1 MRRRDVAGAAL
12 GGAGIAAAAVLVAA
26 RRWRRETA
34 RLVRRLDASVDAAA
48 ATARAMDDA
57 LPPPVRRYLALA
69 LGDRSSAIRRARLE
83 HEGTF
88 DAGSGWRPFRSVQQV
103 AVRPS
108 GFVWD
113 ATIRVAPLVRM
124 RVRDAYLDGE
134 GSMLGALAG
143 LVPVVE
149 QRGTPAIAEGS
160 LQRWLAEAPW
170 FPTALLPGAGVRW
183 RAIDDRS
190 SEAAIDDHGV
200 RTAVVFHFGDDGLI
214 ARMTARRWRD
224 VRGTPV
230 LTEWEG
236 THRDYRRIAGLL
248 VPTDGEVAWRVDGRL
263 APYWRARMVRA
274 EYEG

>member
-1 MRRRDVAGAAL
+1 MRRRDVGAAAL
-12 GGAGIAAAAVLVAA
+12 GGLGIAAAVGLAAA
-26 RRWRRETA
+26 RRWRRETDG
-34 RLVRRLDASVDAAA
+34 LVRRLDALGEGDDGAAVA
-48 ATARAMDDA
+48 DER

-69 LGDRSSAIRRARLE
+69 VGDRPPAIRRARLE
-83 HEGTF
+83 HAGTF

-103 AVRPS
+103 AVRPP

-113 ATIRVAPLVRM
+113 ATIRLAPLVRM
-124 RVRDAYLDGE
+124 RVRDAYLGGE
-134 GSMLGALAG
+134 GRMLGALAG
-143 LVPVVE
+143 LVPLVR
-149 QRGTPAIAEGS
+149 QRGTPAMAEAS

-170 FPTALLPGAGVRW
+170 FPTALGPGGGVRW

-190 SEAAIDDHGV
+190 AEAAIEDRGV
-200 RTAVVFHFGDDGLI
+200 RAAVVFHFGADGLI

-230 LTEWEG
+230 LTAWEG
-236 THRDYRRIAGLL
+236 VSRDYRRLGGLL
-248 VPTDGEVAWRVDGRL
+248 VPTDGEVAWRVGGRL